1 MSMTDRSGRRTVAA
15 ALPHWVF
22 GYASLIWRANFP
34 WRQRRRALVRDWS
47 RRFWQGSRDH
57 RGTIR
62 APGRVAT
69 LIATPGARC
78 VGVAYLVDAPVL
90 RQLDQRER
98 DGYQRMALDIRVGDD
113 AVRGITYVAESEN
126 PGFLGPAPLA
136 DMARQILTASG
147 QSGSNRE
154 YLGELAAA
162 LEFLDVE
169 DAHVADLWACV
180 EALAATSR
188 AAALGRR

>member
-1 MSMTDRSGRRTVAA
+1 MPMTDRSGCRAAAA

-22 GYASLIWRANFP
+22 GYGSLIWRANFP

-69 LIATPGARC
+69 LIAAPGACC

-90 RQLDQRER
+90 RQLDHRER
-98 DGYQRMALDIRVGDD
+98 DGYQRVALDIRVGAD

-136 DMARQILTASG
+136 DMARQILAASG

-180 EALAATSR
+180 EALEVASR
-188 AAALGRR
+188 AAAPGRR